1 MSEVWY
7 AAAVKPLTYR
17 MPAKFRV
24 EGWHVLLSISAEPG
38 PGISVQ
44 SRPTLRLSSGRPRS
58 PRREAAR
65 VAQCPHKR
73 RSDARGEALWAP
85 GADPRGTGLRFG
97 F

>member
-58 PRREAAR
+58 PRREPRAS
-65 VAQCPHKR
+65 
-73 RSDARGEALWAP
+73 RSALTSDGATREALWAP
-85 GADPRGTGLRFG
+85 GGDPRGTGLRFG

>member
-44 SRPTLRLSSGRPRS
+44 SRPTLAVEQRSSPESTEGTRARRAAPSQATERRAWGGAVGRRGRS
-58 PRREAAR
+58 AGHGP
-65 VAQCPHKR
+65 
-73 RSDARGEALWAP
+73 
-85 GADPRGTGLRFG
+85 
-97 F
+97 